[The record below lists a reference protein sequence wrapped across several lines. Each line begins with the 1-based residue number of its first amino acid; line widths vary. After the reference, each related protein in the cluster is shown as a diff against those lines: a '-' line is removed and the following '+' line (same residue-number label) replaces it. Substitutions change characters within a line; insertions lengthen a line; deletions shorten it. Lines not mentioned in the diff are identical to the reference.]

1 MALQVGGTTVIDNSR
16 VLSNVTG
23 LKTVGGTSILG
34 SGNIATGGSTT
45 LGDVGTYMGGYVNA
59 GAGVFVNQGT
69 TKAGSSILRFDGAV
83 INAGHSLNSGN
94 QSLSSTASAGLS
106 GTWRC
111 MSSYKQ
117 GSATY
122 LYGAIWLRIS

>member
-1 MALQVGGTTVIDNSR
+1 
-16 VLSNVTG
+16 VTG